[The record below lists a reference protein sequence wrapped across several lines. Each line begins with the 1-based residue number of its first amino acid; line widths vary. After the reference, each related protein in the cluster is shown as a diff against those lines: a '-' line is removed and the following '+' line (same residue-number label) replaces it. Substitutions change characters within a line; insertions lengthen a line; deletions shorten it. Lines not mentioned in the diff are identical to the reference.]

1 MTQSFVGLLIIY
13 AGAYIT
19 YIFTFKAVIPE
30 CRAGYIEV
38 LIPAA
43 FVYAILL
50 GLITVGFFVFNHTP

>member
-19 YIFTFKAVIPE
+19 YIFTIKAVIPE

-43 FVYAILL
+43 FVYAMLL
-50 GLITVGFFVFNHTP
+50 ALIAVGFFVFNHTP